1 MNPPSRNQR
10 PDSSRQSSRTSG
22 QKTRPNSGNDKKNHP
37 LSAPERLPLT
47 AETEAVHALQPHTK
61 RRISRKSRY
70 YRQRQK
76 KIFLMTAGAVLLL
89 FLLVIS
95 FVIRN
100 CGDKKAESASSQN
113 TQTEGKNNSAKK
125 VSDKDTASGDEN
137 TEATDKNP
145 NLPENPVSL
154 TVSVVGDCTLGTDES
169 FDYDTSL

>member
-22 QKTRPNSGNDKKNHP
+22 QKTRPNSGNVKKSSSQRSRAS
-37 LSAPERLPLT
+37 SAHSGNRSRSRS
-47 AETEAVHALQPHTK
+47 AAAHK

-95 FVIRN
+95 FVIRS

-125 VSDKDTASGDEN
+125 VSDKDTASVFCGITWYSAGSYLYTGIVHGNSD
-137 TEATDKNP
+137 
-145 NLPENPVSL
+145 LIRFGLIRIL
-154 TVSVVGDCTLGTDES
+154 TI
-169 FDYDTSL
+169 